1 VKRLAG
7 LVIVLLLA
15 LGPAA
20 ALAAEPSEML
30 KDPKLEAR
38 AEAIGNNLRCLVCQN
53 ESIEASG
60 ADLAHQ
66 LRVLV
71 RQRLKA
77 GDTDQQVIDY
87 LVSRYGEFVLLKPV
101 FAWHTLALWGA
112 APTVIVIGAI
122 ALVVLARRRR
132 PAPPTELTAEEAE
145 ALERLRDA
153 EAPAE

>member
-1 VKRLAG
+1 MKRFAAT
-7 LVIVLLLA
+7 VAVLLAA
-15 LGPAA
+15 LMPTV
-20 ALAAEPSEML
+20 ALAADPDEML
-30 KDPKLEAR
+30 KDPALEAR

-112 APTVIVIGAI
+112 APAVIVIGAI
-122 ALVVLARRRR
+122 TLVVLSRRRR

-145 ALERLRDA
+145 ALEKLRET

>member
-7 LVIVLLLA
+7 LLILLLLA
-15 LGPAA
+15 LGPAV
-20 ALAAEPSEML
+20 ALAAEPDEML

-112 APTVIVIGAI
+112 APAVIVIGAI
-122 ALVVLARRRR
+122 TLIVLARRRR
-132 PAPPTELTAEEAE
+132 PIAPAELTAEEAE
-145 ALERLRDA
+145 ALEKLRDA

>member
-1 VKRLAG
+1 MVA
-7 LVIVLLLA
+7 VLLLA
-15 LGPAA
+15 LGPAV
-20 ALAAEPSEML
+20 ALAADPDEML
-30 KDPKLEAR
+30 KDPRLEAR

-71 RQRLKA
+71 RQRLKE

-122 ALVVLARRRR
+122 TLFVLARRRR
-132 PAPPTELTAEEAE
+132 PVGPAELTAEEAE

>member
-1 VKRLAG
+1 VKRLAE
-7 LVIVLLLA
+7 LLILLLLA
-15 LGPAA
+15 LGPAV
-20 ALAAEPSEML
+20 ALAAEPDEML

-122 ALVVLARRRR
+122 TLIVLARRRR
-132 PAPPTELTAEEAE
+132 PVAPAELTAEEAE
-145 ALERLRDA
+145 ALEKLRDA

>member
-7 LVIVLLLA
+7 LLIALLLA
-15 LGPAA
+15 LGPAV

-30 KDPKLEAR
+30 KDPRLEAR

-71 RQRLKA
+71 RQRLKE
-77 GDTDQQVIDY
+77 GDTDQQVVDY

-112 APTVIVIGAI
+112 APAVIVIGAI
-122 ALVVLARRRR
+122 TLIILARRRR

-145 ALERLRDA
+145 ALEKLRDA

>member
-7 LVIVLLLA
+7 LLTLLLLA
-15 LGPAA
+15 LGPTV
-20 ALAAEPSEML
+20 ALAANPDEML
-30 KDPKLEAR
+30 RDPKLEAR

-71 RQRLKA
+71 RQRLKE
-77 GDTDQQVIDY
+77 GDTDQQVVDY

-112 APTVIVIGAI
+112 APAVIVIGAI
-122 ALVVLARRRR
+122 TLIILARRRR

-145 ALERLRDA
+145 ALEKLRDA

>member
-7 LVIVLLLA
+7 LVAVLLLA
-15 LGPAA
+15 LGPAV
-20 ALAAEPSEML
+20 ALAADPDEML

-38 AEAIGNNLRCLVCQN
+38 AEALGTNLRCLVCQN

-71 RQRLKA
+71 RQRLEE
-77 GDTDQQVIDY
+77 GDTDQQVVDY

-112 APTVIVIGAI
+112 APAVIIIGAVTLI
-122 ALVVLARRRR
+122 ILARRRR
-132 PAPPTELTAEEAE
+132 PAPTTELTAEEAE
-145 ALERLRDA
+145 ALAKLRDA

>member
-7 LVIVLLLA
+7 LVAVLLLA
-15 LGPAA
+15 LGPAV
-20 ALAAEPSEML
+20 ALAADPDEML

-71 RQRLKA
+71 RQRLEE
-77 GDTDQQVIDY
+77 GDTDQQVVDY

-112 APTVIVIGAI
+112 APAVIIIGAVTLI
-122 ALVVLARRRR
+122 ILARRRR
-132 PAPPTELTAEEAE
+132 PAPTTELTAEEAE
-145 ALERLRDA
+145 ALAKLRDA

>member
-1 VKRLAG
+1 
-7 LVIVLLLA
+7 
-15 LGPAA
+15 
-20 ALAAEPSEML
+20 ML
-30 KDPKLEAR
+30 KDPRLEAR
-38 AEAIGNNLRCLVCQN
+38 AEAIGNNLRGLVCQN

-71 RQRLKA
+71 RQRLKE

-112 APTVIVIGAI
+112 APAVIVIGAI
-122 ALVVLARRRR
+122 TLIVLARRRR
-132 PAPPTELTAEEAE
+132 PVPPAELTAEEAE
-145 ALERLRDA
+145 ALERLRDG